1 MKNGMKTLKILL
13 VFTCIAITS
22 LVQAEGL
29 VLTSSDITGQLSN
42 KEVFSGFGCHGE
54 NVSPTLN
61 WENAPQGTKSF
72 AITMYDPD
80 APTGSGWWHWLIFDI
95 PRNVYSLQ
103 SNAGKTDYSLA
114 PKASIQSMTSF
125 GQSGFGGACPPTGDR
140 PHQYI
145 FTVYALKVEK
155 LGVKS
160 DATPSLV
167 GFLLNQN
174 LLAKASIIAYYS
186 R

>member
-1 MKNGMKTLKILL
+1 MKTLKILFGL
-13 VFTCIAITS
+13 AVVAVTS
-22 LVQAEGL
+22 LVQAEGF
-29 VLTSSDITGQLSN
+29 VLTSSDIAGQLSN
-42 KEVFSGFGCHGE
+42 KEVFSGFGCDGE
-54 NVSPTLN
+54 NISPALS

-80 APTGSGWWHWLIFDI
+80 APTGSGWWHWVIFDI
-95 PRNVYSLQ
+95 PRNVFSLQ

-114 PKASIQSMTSF
+114 PKASIQSITSF
-125 GQSGFGGACPPTGDR
+125 GQSGFGGACPPVGDS

-145 FTVYALKVEK
+145 FTIYALKVEN

-160 DATPSLV
+160 DATPALV
-167 GFLLNQN
+167 GFLLNYN
-174 LLAKASIIAYYS
+174 LLAKASIVAYFS

>member
-1 MKNGMKTLKILL
+1 MKTLLILFGL
-13 VFTCIAITS
+13 AFLAITS
-22 LVQAEGL
+22 LVQAEGF
-29 VLTSSDITGQLSN
+29 VLTSADIAGQLSN
-42 KEVFSGFGCHGE
+42 KEVFSGFGCSGE
-54 NVSPTLN
+54 NISPALS

-72 AITMYDPD
+72 AVTMYDPD

-95 PRNVYSLQ
+95 PRNVFSLQ
-103 SNAGKTDYSLA
+103 SNVGKIGYSLA
-114 PKASIQSMTSF
+114 PKASIQSITSF
-125 GQSGFGGACPPTGDR
+125 GQSGFGGACPPIGDR

-174 LLAKASIIAYYS
+174 LLAKASIVAYYS